1 MDIKEWLML
10 NLYMSI
16 SQIRGRIM
24 ECKKQL
30 IIVVLVLSLCVAI
43 CNGDGLL
50 HVLAKNWD
58 SHTPN
63 PNLTTQSVVNIDKV
77 FGQYQKTVDENLYYS
92 LSMVNADTLKRI
104 YGNKNTK
111 MFEMAKETINPC
123 MAFATTW
130 GEAGSSYK
138 GISLTTVMDFN
149 PNTYVN
155 EIDWITLS
163 RRIDQ
168 VDSAWYYANTKKN
181 YNTNENGKAWRMP
194 VALLQHPRS
203 GSRKTSEMAGLGVG
217 PYQVTSP
224 DWNAWDIDV
233 RVNPLWGYEASLRK
247 CGSNWITSGIDPI
260 SDITIYACL
269 SLGHQGGNLITYN
282 FGKELINHI
291 NTPRVQ
297 QAILDVGYQMY
308 IDAREKAYNRSI
320 SLSDINVVPYLK
332 LVESQTGINF
342 SDYTGGAG
350 RTNKGDYTMNHVLRY
365 VFYKFYFSEGV

>member
-1 MDIKEWLML
+1 MDIKECLML
-10 NLYMSI
+10 NLYMNI

-43 CNGDGLL
+43 CNGDGVL
-50 HVLAKNWD
+50 HVLAENWERN
-58 SHTPN
+58 TPN

-92 LSMVNADTLKRI
+92 LSMVNGKTLERI

-163 RRIDQ
+163 KRIDQ
-168 VDSAWYYANTKKN
+168 VDSAWYYANTKES
-181 YNTNENGKAWRMP
+181 YNTNTKSKAWRMP
-194 VALLQHPRS
+194 VSLLQYPKGGNRA
-203 GSRKTSEMAGLGVG
+203 TSEMVGLGVG
-217 PYQVTSP
+217 PYQVTST
-224 DWNAWDIDV
+224 DWESWDIDV
-233 RVNPLWGYEASLRK
+233 RVNPLWGYEASLSK
-247 CGSNWITSGIDPI
+247 CGTSWITSGIEPI
-260 SDITIYACL
+260 SDITVYACL
-269 SLGHQGGNLITYN
+269 SLGHQGGNLINYN

-297 QAILDVGYQMY
+297 QALLDVGYQMY
-308 IDAREKAYNRSI
+308 IDAREKAYTRNI
-320 SLSDINVVPYLK
+320 SLSDINVTPYLK
-332 LVESQTGINF
+332 LLETQTGIDF
-342 SDYTGGAG
+342 SDYTGGVG
-350 RTNKGDYTMNHVLRY
+350 STNKGDYTIVHVIKY
-365 VFYKFYFSEGV
+365 VFYKFYFSGGI